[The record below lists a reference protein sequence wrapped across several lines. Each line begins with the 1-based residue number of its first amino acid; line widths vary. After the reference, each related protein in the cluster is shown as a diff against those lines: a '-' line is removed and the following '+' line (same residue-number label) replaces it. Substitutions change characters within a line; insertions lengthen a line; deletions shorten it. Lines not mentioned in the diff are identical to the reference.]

1 MRLKETLR
9 RDRETLRR
17 LDRKARLQM
26 IWDYYKLPIIGFL
39 CVIVLTALTLGI
51 RISASGTVLYAVFI
65 NAEDGGEKAELDA
78 LLSRGGVELN
88 GRTIDVAANYTL
100 RYDDPSGS
108 YADTVHVLA
117 ALFGIGDLDVFAA
130 DEPVFTAYADKDA
143 FVDLGL
149 FIGKDDLAGM
159 QLYTRAGDG
168 VQTRAERI
176 DGIRLE
182 APSPLHEAGYY
193 SGPVVIG
200 AAANARNLDESIAF
214 LKQIVKEA
222 KAGRQEAEKLKPE
235 SQEAGR

>member
-1 MRLKETLR
+1 MRLMETLR
-9 RDRETLRR
+9 RDRETLRT

-26 IWDYYKLPIIGFL
+26 IWDYYRIPLIGLL

-51 RISASGTVLYAVFI
+51 RISASGTVLYAVFV
-65 NAEDGGEKAELDA
+65 NAEEGGEKAELDA
-78 LLSRGGVELN
+78 LLSRGGVELK
-88 GRTIDVAANYTL
+88 GRTIDIAANYAL
-100 RYDDPSGS
+100 RYDDPASS
-108 YADTVHVLA
+108 YADTVQVLA

-149 FIGKDDLAGM
+149 FIEKEDLAKA
-159 QLYTRAGDG
+159 QLYVRPGDG

-193 SGPVVIG
+193 SGPVIIG
-200 AAANARNLDESIAF
+200 IAANARNLDEALAF
-214 LKQIVKEA
+214 VKQIVKEA
-222 KAGRQEAEKLKPE
+222 GQ
-235 SQEAGR
+235 